1 MTAVLAMEQHMP
13 RSIVLLVLIALGLC
27 AQQPVRDEATNIV
40 AAMGKTSA
48 ADCWRLSNKLL
59 DLGENARPV
68 MKAALTR
75 SEPLVRFGAAR
86 ALWLLDKD
94 ADAARSVSEVL
105 REQGSSD
112 VGLLAADFIAEENLE
127 AGASEIAT
135 QLTKATGAA
144 KARLARALHGA
155 SRQYR
160 PVARQTLREMLANP
174 DVATAEAAALAL
186 ADIGDVDS
194 ARGIL
199 EGLRDDPGARGE
211 LARLHLAVDQM
222 RDMLSRGTGGTR
234 RTGEAALLDELK
246 AMIREIHQ
254 DGDTWSERELMEAA
268 AAGLVAALDPH
279 SSYMKVEDVEEWEFD
294 LNPTYGGIGAY
305 VNLDED
311 KRIFIVRPI
320 YSGPAY
326 RHDLKSGDK
335 ILKVDGWDTYGHE
348 LQEITSRLKGPS
360 GSDILLQVHRRGWSK
375 PREFTMKRAQIRIP
389 TVNAEL
395 LPGGVGYLQVTT
407 FGATTTT
414 EVENSLRELEKA
426 GMKSLI
432 IDLRFNSGGYLKA
445 AQDIAGKF
453 LTGKQAVCYWEGRNK
468 DLAPRRY
475 LYTTEHDHVRDV
487 PMVVLVNRYS
497 ASASEIVSG
506 ALQDHQR
513 ATLVGER
520 TFGKGSVQRPF
531 PLRSLPAERFQDQPR
546 KNGWYDEGEQFTDT
560 NGNGTWDI
568 GELFVDAPVRNEM
581 YDKPESFTDANGNNR
596 YDVGEAFVDSNG
608 DGEWTDGEPFQ
619 DDNANGKYDRGP
631 EVKLTI
637 ARYFLPS
644 GRSIHTERDRKG
656 KVLHKGG
663 VLPHELISQRPYEGW
678 KEEEFTRILE
688 TRKLEDYVNEL
699 AKNQRDLV
707 IALAEGDGLDAS
719 RYPGF
724 ETLYK
729 ELETPLKPDD
739 LRRLLRAQMRRAAS
753 DLRGREYVA
762 DILEDRQLQ
771 RAIHNALQK
780 CGKKVDDVAAY
791 AFLKDQVPQPLDPAK
806 EDGADTDS

>member
-1 MTAVLAMEQHMP
+1 MHRAITFILLFAAITAAQVPAPDTAANLVLAM
-13 RSIVLLVLIALGLC
+13 S
-27 AQQPVRDEATNIV
+27 
-40 AAMGKTSA
+40 KTTSGE
-48 ADCWRLSNKLL
+48 CWRLSNRLL
-59 DLGENARPV
+59 DLGEAARPA

-75 SEPLVRFGAAR
+75 KEALVRFGAAR

-94 ADAARSVSEVL
+94 NDAARTLGDVL
-105 REQGSSD
+105 KEEGSSET
-112 VGLLAADFIAEENLE
+112 GLLAADFMAEESME
-127 AGASEIAT
+127 SGAAEIAA
-135 QLTKATGAA
+135 QLTRAKGAA
-144 KARLARALHGA
+144 KARLARDLHGA

-160 PVARQTLREMLANP
+160 AVARKTLHEMLKGG
-174 DVATAEAAALAL
+174 DLATTEAAALSL
-186 ADIGDVDS
+186 ADIGDVDA
-194 ARGIL
+194 ARSVL
-199 EGLRDDPGARGE
+199 EGLRDDPGPRGE

-222 RDMLSRGTGGTR
+222 RDLLSRGAGNTGPQS
-234 RTGEAALLDELK
+234 GEAGLLEEVK
-246 AMIREIHQ
+246 SMIRQLHQ
-254 DGDTWSERELMEAA
+254 DGDTWTERELTEAA

-279 SSYMKVEDVEEWEFD
+279 SSYMRVEEVEEWEFD

-305 VNLDED
+305 VNLDDD

-335 ILKVDGWDTYGHE
+335 ILKVDGWDTFGHE

-360 GSDILLQVHRRGWSK
+360 GSDILLQVHRRGWTK

-395 LPGGVGYLQVTT
+395 LPGEIGYLQVTT

-414 EVENSLRELEKA
+414 EVESALRDLEKA
-426 GMKSLI
+426 GMKALI
-432 IDLRFNSGGYLKA
+432 IDLRFNTGGYLKA

-453 LTGKQAVCYWEGRNK
+453 LSGKQAVCYWEGRNK

-487 PMVVLVNRYS
+487 PLVVLVNRYS

-506 ALQDHQR
+506 ALQDHKR

-520 TFGKGSVQRPF
+520 SFGKGSVQRPF
-531 PLRSLPAERFQDQPR
+531 PLRSLPAERFQDAPR
-546 KNGWYDEGEQFTDT
+546 KNGWYDEGETYTDLNGNAAWDVGETFTDAA
-560 NGNGTWDI
+560 
-568 GELFVDAPVRNEM
+568 APNDS
-581 YDKPESFTDANGNNR
+581 YDKPEPFTDANGNGTF
-596 YDVGEAFVDSNG
+596 DAGESFVDQNA
-608 DGEWTDGEPFQ
+608 DGTWTEGERFEDLNQ
-619 DDNANGKYDRGP
+619 NKKYDRGP

-656 KVLHKGG
+656 KVLKKGG
-663 VLPHELISQRPYEGW
+663 VLPDELIAQRPYEGW
-678 KEEEFTRILE
+678 KEEEFTRIVE
-688 TRKLEDYVNEL
+688 TRKLEDYVNGL
-699 AKNQRDLV
+699 AKENRDLV
-707 IALAEGDGLDAS
+707 IRLAEGDGLETT

-724 ETLYK
+724 ENLHK

-771 RAIHNALQK
+771 RAIHDAL
-780 CGKKVDDVAAY
+780 GKSGRKVEDVDAY
-791 AFLKDQVPQPLDPAK
+791 AFLKGRVPEPVDPAK
-806 EDGADTDS
+806 EEGSDTDI